1 MLKINKLT
9 SLYCCMLV
17 ILSFSSITSF
27 HLEAKEV
34 GTLMEL
40 GWADLVPSNWV
51 PPLIQPDLSKEHE
64 ADPKSLVA
72 ALDMQEVKIPG
83 YMLPI
88 KLSGNLVSEFVLMPF
103 LDHHTQVHI
112 HHEPNQM
119 VYVILTEPAQIAN
132 PFYPYGQ
139 PVKCTCNL
147 QRQITGIQDTH
158 LKQRL

>member
-1 MLKINKLT
+1 
-9 SLYCCMLV
+9 MLV
-17 ILSFSSITSF
+17 ILSFSSIISF

-34 GTLMEL
+34 GTVMEL

-88 KLSGNLVSEFVLMPF
+88 KISGNLVSEFVLMPF

-132 PFYPYGQ
+132 PFLPVWATGEMYLQSTETDKGHTGYTLKAASIEPY
-139 PVKCTCNL
+139 L
-147 QRQITGIQDTH
+147 Y
-158 LKQRL
+158 